1 MSVLTG
7 AKKKRTYL
15 RADARRAQI
24 LDVAKDVFAGR
35 GYHEANVA
43 DICKAARIG
52 RGTLYLYFEN
62 KRDVLLALMEDLAAR
77 IKSVLATRA
86 KVEDFPDAAKVPA
99 PLIVKFCKKRLREIL
114 DAVFVDE
121 ATLRLVLRDARG
133 ADGAIDEIIML
144 ADRLLLG
151 AIEADTRAAMK
162 AGVFRHADA
171 HKIALYILGG
181 IEKLVMDALSR
192 DEPVDRDAI
201 IDAAVDL
208 EMFGLLREE
217 VRR

>member
-1 MSVLTG
+1 MSVLTR
-7 AKKKRTYL
+7 KKKRTYL

-24 LDVAKDVFAGR
+24 LEVAKDVFAGR
-35 GYHEANVA
+35 GYHDANVA

-77 IKSVLATRA
+77 IQGVLASRK
-86 KVEDFPDAAKVPA
+86 KVEDFPDVAKVPA
-99 PLIVKFCKKRLREIL
+99 SLIVKVCKQRLREIL
-114 DAVFVDE
+114 DAIFVDE

-133 ADGAIDEIIML
+133 ADGAIDEIIAL
-144 ADRLLLG
+144 ADRLLLS
-151 AIEADTRAAMK
+151 AIETDTSAAMN
-162 AGVFRHADA
+162 AGVLRPGDA
-171 HKIALYILGG
+171 RKVALYILGG
-181 IEKLVMDALSR
+181 IEKLVLDALSR